1 MHCRHRNKEIV
12 TVSVKVINNYA
23 SKSKIMT
30 NESKIHIDQI
40 KSIKDVALM
49 HLFINKLPGFC
60 SSILALINNEQRIDT
75 IERYYLLKI
84 DPLID

>member
-12 TVSVKVINNYA
+12 SVKVQNNYA

-40 KSIKDVALM
+40 QGRGIAGEDISLKMPKA
-49 HLFINKLPGFC
+49 K
-60 SSILALINNEQRIDT
+60 
-75 IERYYLLKI
+75 ERKI
-84 DPLID
+84 VGEVGGV

>member
-12 TVSVKVINNYA
+12 SVSVKVLNNYA

-40 KSIKDVALM
+40 QGRGIAGEDISLKMPKA
-49 HLFINKLPGFC
+49 K
-60 SSILALINNEQRIDT
+60 
-75 IERYYLLKI
+75 ERKI
-84 DPLID
+84 VGEVGGV